1 MDHLVS
7 KLVIRSVGF
16 LVGQLVKES
25 LNCQLFDQLFS
36 CKDSQIQLINLSSF
50 FQFMNDYF
58 QSNSYSVTNFVK

>member
-16 LVGQLVKES
+16 IVGQLVKES

-58 QSNSYSVTNFVK
+58 QSNSYLVTNFVK

>member
-58 QSNSYSVTNFVK
+58 QSNSYLVTNFVK

>member
-25 LNCQLFDQLFS
+25 FNCQLFDQLFS

-58 QSNSYSVTNFVK
+58 QSNSYLVTNFVK